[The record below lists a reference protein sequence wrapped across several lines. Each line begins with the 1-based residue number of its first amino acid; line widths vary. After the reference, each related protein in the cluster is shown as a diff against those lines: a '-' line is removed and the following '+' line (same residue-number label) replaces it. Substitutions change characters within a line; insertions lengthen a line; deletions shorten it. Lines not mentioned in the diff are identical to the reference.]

1 MKAVAIV
8 QSSYIPWRGYFDL
21 IRSVDEFILFDD
33 MQYTRRDWRNRNKI
47 KTSQGTTWLT
57 IPVKVKGK
65 FLQKI
70 CETEIDDPSWAESHW
85 KSIENNYKRAPHF
98 DSIGQVLRLLYE
110 DISSE
115 RMLSQVNHRFLTF
128 LCDLLGIST
137 KISWSMDFPRFEGR
151 TERLVQLCHA
161 AGGKIYLSGP
171 SARDYIEPELFERA
185 GIELRFADYSD
196 YCEYPQLFGDFEPQ
210 VSVIDL
216 LFNTGRSATSYMKPL
231 LQQ

>member
-47 KTSQGTTWLT
+47 KTPQGTTWLT

-85 KSIENNYKRAPHF
+85 KSIESNYKRAAHF
-98 DSIGQVLRLLYE
+98 NSVAESLRRLYE

-115 RMLSQVNHRFLTF
+115 PMLSQVNLKFLRL
-128 LCDLLGIST
+128 LCDLLRIST
-137 KISWSMDFPRFEGR
+137 KISLSTDFPSFEGK
-151 TERLVQLCHA
+151 TKRLVQLCIA
-161 AGGKIYLSGP
+161 AGGRTYLSGP
-171 SARDYIEPELFERA
+171 SARDYIESELFERA

-196 YCEYPQLFGDFEPQ
+196 YREYPQLFGSFEPQ

-216 LFNTGRSATSYMKPL
+216 LFNTGQAAATYMKPL
-231 LQQ
+231 LAE

>member
-21 IRSVDEFILFDD
+21 IRTVDEFILFDD

-47 KTSQGTTWLT
+47 KTAQGTTWLT

-70 CETEIDDPSWAESHW
+70 CETEIDDTSWAESHW
-85 KSIENNYKRAPHF
+85 KSIENSYKRAPHF
-98 DSIGQVLRLLYE
+98 NSIGENLRLLYE
-110 DISSE
+110 EMSSE
-115 RMLSQVNHRFLTF
+115 RMLSQVNCRFIVF
-128 LCDLLGIST
+128 LCGLLGIST
-137 KISWSMDFPRFEGR
+137 KISWSMNFPRFEGK
-151 TERLVQLCHA
+151 TERLVQLCSA
-161 AGGKIYLSGP
+161 AGGQIYLSGP
-171 SARDYIEPELFERA
+171 SASNYIEPELFERA

-196 YCEYPQLFGDFEPQ
+196 YREYPQLFGNFEPQ

-216 LFNTGRSATSYMKPL
+216 LFNTGQAAVSYMKPM
-231 LQQ
+231 LQR